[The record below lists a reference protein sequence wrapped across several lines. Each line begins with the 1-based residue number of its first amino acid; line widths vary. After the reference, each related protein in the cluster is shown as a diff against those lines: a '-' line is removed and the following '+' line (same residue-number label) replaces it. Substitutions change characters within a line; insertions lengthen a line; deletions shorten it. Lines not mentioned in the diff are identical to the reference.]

1 MKIKHSL
8 IIGCLTALLG
18 FGAFLGAGVSR
29 EAKVEKA
36 VASSTTDES
45 IMIYFTRPSDWGDNG
60 IRIHTWDENGGTVWA
75 SAWLMTWV
83 YNNEYGQGI
92 FAWHPTSEQPLYTN
106 IQFHNDNHGM
116 QTTTLSAPAVS
127 KHFYYNSG
135 WESMDPQTQR
145 IYLYDYDNKFNN
157 GDVKIHSWMEGK
169 NSVVTTKWPGISMS
183 VTSESA
189 GNGRVYYADVYHKY
203 DRVIFNVGGD
213 ANKTGTITGM
223 YDNGCYVLA
232 NEGTVLSGKNT
243 WWDNINY
250 VWAHN
255 FSQNLMD
262 YRTTSEEAGAGIDT
276 GHCKESGVY
285 ASAKAGYAAI
295 RANSYAKAQL
305 ESSFPESI
313 NRLAKWA
320 IANGEE
326 LNTSTGVFTPINEK
340 GRFMDVSSNSADNGT
355 TMIAVLATSVA
366 LITAAGFV
374 FLKKKKSL

>member
-1 MKIKHSL
+1 M
-8 IIGCLTALLG
+8 TALLG
-18 FGAFLGAGVSR
+18 FGAFLGAGVSK

-36 VASSTTDES
+36 EARKDTSGLT
-45 IMIYFTRPSDWGDNG
+45 IYFTRPSSWGDNG
-60 IRIHTWDENGGTVWA
+60 IRIHSWIEGGEGTTWANA
-75 SAWLMTWV
+75 YLMTWM
-83 YNNEYGQGI
+83 YNNDYGQGV
-92 FAWHPTSEQPLYTN
+92 FAWHPSESEPIYDN
-106 IQFHNDNHGM
+106 IIFHNDNHGK
-116 QTTTLSAPAVS
+116 QTVTITSPTSTILYYVTNPDAEGSQSVATTNPD
-127 KHFYYNSG
+127 KI
-135 WESMDPQTQR
+135 R
-145 IYLYDYDNKFNN
+145 IYLYDYDNRFEN
-157 GDVKIHSWMEGK
+157 GAVKVHSWK
-169 NSVVTTKWPGISMS
+169 NSDNGFTTNWPGINMS

-189 GNGRVYYADVYHKY
+189 GNGLVYYADIEKIH

-213 ANKTGTITGM
+213 ANKTGTISGL

-232 NEGTVLSGKNT
+232 NNDTVLAGKNT
-243 WWDNINY
+243 WWNNINY

-305 ESSFPESI
+305 EESFPESI

-355 TMIAVLATSVA
+355 TMIAVLATSIA
-366 LITAAGFV
+366 LIAAAGFV
-374 FLKKKKSL
+374 IIKKKKSI